1 MSEVQYLHSDWSI
14 VYNIC
19 ISITRG
25 KLHHSSTLKPKTMAA
40 SNKNEEQLAL
50 AKSLEFVDQMW
61 CDDYEK
67 MISGML

>member
-1 MSEVQYLHSDWSI
+1 
-14 VYNIC
+14 
-19 ISITRG
+19 
-25 KLHHSSTLKPKTMAA
+25 MAA